1 MRRGRLSRTAGA
13 ALLCVCGLIPPAC
26 GYSTTRLTTQEYGGK
41 TIAVKPITNA
51 TFRRDLSI
59 RLTEEIL
66 RQLRAR
72 TSFVITSLDRADYVI
87 EGTQYAEEIVAIQ
100 RADRTAVQMQ
110 FRGRVNVQLTARRT
124 GRDVKQY
131 SVNAAPEYVPP
142 GGESLE
148 GSATE
153 SLNRRLAIRIV
164 QGLEAGF

>member
-1 MRRGRLSRTAGA
+1 MTLARHVPILA
-13 ALLCVCGLIPPAC
+13 ALLLVAAC
-26 GYSTTRLTTQEYGGK
+26 GYSTTRLTTVDYGGK

-66 RQLRAR
+66 RQIRAR
-72 TSFVITSLDRADYVI
+72 TSFVITSLDRADYII
-87 EGTQYAEEIVAIQ
+87 EGTQYAEEVVAIQ
-100 RADRTAVQMQ
+100 RANRTAVQMQ
-110 FRGRVNVQLTARRT
+110 FRGTVSVELKDRRT
-124 GRDVKQY
+124 GRVVKKY
-131 SVNAAPEYVPP
+131 SVNAGPEYVPDS
-142 GGESLE
+142 GETLE